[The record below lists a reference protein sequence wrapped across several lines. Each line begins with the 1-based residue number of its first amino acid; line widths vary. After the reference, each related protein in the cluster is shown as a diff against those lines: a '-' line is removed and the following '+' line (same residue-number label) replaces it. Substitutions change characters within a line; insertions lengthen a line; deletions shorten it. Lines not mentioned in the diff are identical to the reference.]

1 MRCPRNHR
9 PPVAPASPAF
19 SPLSLL
25 LPLALLPATL
35 LPLSLSSCDKRENR
49 SAAALPRYTVSVA
62 QPVRGDV
69 PVYREWVGRLQ
80 AQVSASLLPQI
91 EGYVSERLFT
101 NGQSVRKGD
110 ILYRIDPRRYEQS
123 LEQARQQRSQAQA
136 DAVAA
141 EQDVDYYTPLVANGA
156 ISRQQY
162 TTALQNAKAARAA
175 LQAADAVVAL
185 AETNVAYC
193 TLEAPV
199 DGIMGFAA
207 ADVGSYVSPG
217 GKALVTIS
225 QLDPLRVYFSVS
237 EQEWL
242 SQGGPGG
249 PLSPGQKVEILL
261 PSGEACKQPATLVGA
276 DNNVDTATGTVML
289 DAALPNSDGLL
300 RPGMYV
306 KVRVL
311 VNEVR
316 DALLVPVG
324 AIVSIQG
331 KPMLVQVDEQNR
343 ASLIAVQ
350 TGPEINGLVSVTG
363 PVSTASRIVVSGTQ
377 QGMMAAEGRAQLDTV
392 STAIPP
398 ANATGNASGSPAS
411 DQADDQAGN

>member
-1 MRCPRNHR
+1 MHGFRLRG
-9 PPVAPASPAF
+9 ALLLA
-19 SPLSLL
+19 SLL
-25 LPLALLPATL
+25 AVGLVGCDRRETGKSAATL
-35 LPLSLSSCDKRENR
+35 PH
-49 SAAALPRYTVSVA
+49 YTVSVA
-62 QPVRGDV
+62 HPVRGNV

-80 AQVSASLLPQI
+80 AQISASLLPQV

-110 ILYRIDPRRYEQS
+110 VLYRIDPRRYEQS

-141 EQDVDYYTPLVANGA
+141 QQDVDYYTPLVANGA

-162 TTALQNAKAARAA
+162 TNAVQNAKAARAA

-193 TLEAPV
+193 TLESPV
-199 DGIMGFAA
+199 DGVIGFAV
-207 ADVGSYVSPG
+207 ADVGTYVSPG
-217 GKALVTIS
+217 GKAMVTVS
-225 QLDPLRVYFSVS
+225 RLDPLRVYFSVS

-249 PLSPGQKVEILL
+249 PLSPGQKVDVVL
-261 PSGEACKQPATLVGA
+261 PSGEPCRQPATIVGA
-276 DNNVDTATGTVML
+276 DNTVDSSTGTIML
-289 DAALPNSDGLL
+289 DASLPNGDGQL
-300 RPGMYV
+300 RPGMFV

-311 VNEVR
+311 ISDVK

-331 KPMLVQVDEQNR
+331 KPMLVQLDEQNR

-377 QGMMAAEGRAQLDTV
+377 QGMMAAEGRALLDVAPQNTASAAGSSQ
-392 STAIPP
+392 STATPEQSGDIP
-398 ANATGNASGSPAS
+398 
-411 DQADDQAGN
+411 Q